1 METLDLTTKSI
12 AKKPKNVR
20 NWSSRVSGEKDRI
33 STASTRNPEAYDAYV
48 KGRFFLAQRSH
59 DGLKQAIA
67 SLQHAVALDS
77 SYAEAYASL
86 AIACDVAPG
95 YLNVDERKG
104 LSNGRAEAERALQLD
119 PGSSDAHTIL
129 ASVLTTEFR
138 WPDAEREFNLAIQAN
153 PNNATAHYFYA
164 HGFLVPQKRFD
175 EAMVEYRKA
184 LASDPLSGIIN
195 ANYGHALMM
204 AKRFDEARAQLHQT
218 LALDPHFVVALERTA
233 DLEAYLGDYEAARR
247 SLLVLNPD
255 SAKLNFGTGKEDYY
269 KATLKSPTRGFGLDR
284 AMADAMLGK
293 KDEAFQTLDRA
304 VTEDSV
310 DVITWIRRPEFDG
323 LRSDPRYAALMR
335 RMDLPQ

>member
-1 METLDLTTKSI
+1 LKSS
-12 AKKPKNVR
+12 AAA
-20 NWSSRVSGEKDRI
+20 W
-33 STASTRNPEAYDAYV
+33 
-48 KGRFFLAQRSH
+48 
-59 DGLKQAIA
+59 
-67 SLQHAVALDS
+67 
-77 SYAEAYASL
+77 
-86 AIACDVAPG
+86 
-95 YLNVDERKG
+95 
-104 LSNGRAEAERALQLD
+104 ALQLD

-175 EAMVEYRKA
+175 EAIVEYRKA

-233 DLEAYLGDYEAARR
+233 DLEAYLGDYEAARG

-269 KATLKSPTRGFGLDR
+269 KATLKSPMRRLGLDQ

-323 LRSDPRYAALMR
+323 LRSYPRYAALMR
-335 RMDLPQ
+335 RMDLSQ